1 MIDTSSKLYNLS
13 KILGII
19 FIICYW
25 LSDSLFDAFWVL
37 GFIPFAFIGISFII
51 ILIIAIF
58 KKDYATL
65 LVGLSIIVTIS
76 VTEVFN
82 SELLKSE
89 KVLVATLDDDN
100 SRIFLTLRKNC
111 KFELVADNMFGSK
124 TFKGNYD
131 IVGNKVIFLTRP
143 YDNDFIPDTISIVN
157 DKIVLDFD
165 SNGKPI
171 LGFANYFT
179 IEENKI
185 KRTITTFIR

>member
-1 MIDTSSKLYNLS
+1 LIHQVN
-13 KILGII
+13 LGII

-37 GFIPFAFIGISFII
+37 GLIPFAFIGIPLII

-58 KKDYATL
+58 KKDNAAL
-65 LVGLSIIVTIS
+65 LVGLSIVVTIL
-76 VTEVFN
+76 VTEVFR

-89 KVLVATLDDDN
+89 KVLVATLDDDG
-100 SRIFLTLRKNC
+100 SRIFLTLREYR
-111 KFELVADNMFGSK
+111 KFELVADHMFGSK

-143 YDNDFIPDTISIVN
+143 YDNDFIPDTLSIVN
-157 DKIVLDFD
+157 DKLVLEFD
-165 SNGKPI
+165 SSGKPI
-171 LGFANYFT
+171 LSFANYFT

-185 KRTITTFIR
+185 KRTIIE

>member
-37 GFIPFAFIGISFII
+37 GLIPFAFIGTPLII
-51 ILIIAIF
+51 ILLIAIF
-58 KKDYATL
+58 KKDNAAL
-65 LVGLSIIVTIS
+65 LVGLSIVVTILI
-76 VTEVFN
+76 TEVFR

-89 KVLVATLDDDN
+89 KVLVATLDGDG
-100 SRIFLTLRKNC
+100 SRIFLTLRENR
-111 KFELVADNMFGSK
+111 KFELVADHMFGSK

-143 YDNDFIPDTISIVN
+143 YDNDFIPDTISIIN
-157 DKIVLDFD
+157 DKLVLDFD
-165 SNGKPI
+165 SSGKPI

-179 IEENKI
+179 IEDNKI
-185 KRTITTFIR
+185 KRTITTPIR